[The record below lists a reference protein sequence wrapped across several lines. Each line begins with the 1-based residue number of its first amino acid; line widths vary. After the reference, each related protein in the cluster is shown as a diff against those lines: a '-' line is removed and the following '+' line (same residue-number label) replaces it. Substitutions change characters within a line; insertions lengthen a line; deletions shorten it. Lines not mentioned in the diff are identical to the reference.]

1 MRERIFNDIN
11 NALKAGAKKEVQVLR
26 MLKSAILELEREK
39 KENLNDDDVLGVI
52 NKQLKTRRE
61 SLEQFQQAERNDL
74 VEAVETEIAILSKYL
89 PVQLTEEELNKI
101 IEDVFDEL
109 KPNSSRDIG
118 QIMASIIPK
127 VKGRTDMGLVSEKI
141 KMKLGN

>member
-1 MRERIFNDIN
+1 MREQIFNDIN

-118 QIMASIIPK
+118 RIMASIIPK